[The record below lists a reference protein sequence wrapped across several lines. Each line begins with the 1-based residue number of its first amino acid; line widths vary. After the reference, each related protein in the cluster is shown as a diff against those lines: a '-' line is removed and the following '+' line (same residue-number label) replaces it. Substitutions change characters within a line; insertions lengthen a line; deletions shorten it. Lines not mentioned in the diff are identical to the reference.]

1 MKFRPAIFL
10 GCCVLL
16 CFAAAYDSP
25 SRAQSKQGTAQPPSA
40 GGPTPAQFNYG
51 GDAAEVPVEFV
62 GNLVF
67 LPVRINQGRPSAFF
81 LDTSAAS
88 SSIDPGRLS
97 VLGLAP
103 SPKTVLSMIGVD
115 VLFAP
120 LPAIPR
126 PNFGLDV
133 GRAYDG
139 TLGGDF
145 FTRVVVEVDYARQTV
160 RLYDPSSYMY
170 SGQGATFHLT
180 LSAGIPVVQAKFT
193 NQKGKLLEGDF
204 VVSTANDDTVILF
217 DHYAESHRILGE
229 HWKTIPDVDPSLSA
243 PNGAAAVARLKDFQ
257 IGNLSS
263 EGLLVT
269 FSNADLPGSTD
280 THIAGMIGA
289 GFLSRFT
296 VVFDY
301 PHQQLILNPNM
312 RFPSDDQEDKSGITV
327 VAKGSALHNFEVVDV
342 NPGSP
347 AAKAGI
353 QKGDVIAG
361 VDEDAAADMTLAELR
376 DLFRQI
382 GHKYNLSI
390 ERNGQSKQITV
401 EMKRQLL

>member
-1 MKFRPAIFL
+1 MKFHPVTFW

-16 CFAAAYDSP
+16 CFAVICDLP
-25 SRAQSKQGTAQPPSA
+25 SRAQSKQGTAQAPTP
-40 GGPTPAQFNYG
+40 GGPPAAQFNYG
-51 GDAAEVPVEFV
+51 GDAAEVPAEFV

-67 LPVRINQGRPSAFF
+67 LPVRINEGRPSAFF

-103 SPKTVLSMIGVD
+103 SPRTVLSMIGVD
-115 VLFAP
+115 VPFAP

-126 PNFGLDV
+126 PNFGLHI

-145 FTRVVVEVDYARQTV
+145 FARAVVEIDYARQTV

-170 SGQGATFHLT
+170 SGQGATLHLNF
-180 LSAGIPVVQAKFT
+180 SAGLPVLQAKFT

-204 VVSTANDDTVILF
+204 VVSTANDDTLILF
-217 DHYAESHRILGE
+217 DHYAESHHILSE
-229 HWKTIPDVDPSLSA
+229 HWKTIPSVDPLLSA
-243 PNGAAAVARLKDFQ
+243 PDGGAAVARLKGFQ

-263 EGLLVT
+263 QDLLVT
-269 FSNADLPGSTD
+269 FSKADLPGSND
-280 THIAGMIGA
+280 PHLAGMIGA

-296 VVFDY
+296 AVFDY
-301 PHQQLILNPNM
+301 PHQQLILTPNSH
-312 RFPSDDQEDKSGITV
+312 FNSDDQEDKSGITV
-327 VAKGSALHNFEVVDV
+327 VAKGSALHNFEVVNV

-347 AAKAGI
+347 TAKAGI

-361 VDEDAAADMTLAELR
+361 VDQDAAADMTLAELR

-390 ERNGQSKQITV
+390 ERNGQSRQIAV
-401 EMKRQLL
+401 EMKRQL